1 MDTKITAAIVD
12 DEQGNREN
20 LLRMIGNYCPQI
32 RISAIC
38 SSVTEARTVLPEA
51 KPDILFLDIRL
62 GDDTGFSLLGSL
74 PEIPFEVIFVTAYDS
89 YAIQAIRFSALDYL
103 LKPIGK
109 EDIEHAFEKLDNLQD
124 AIPENGS
131 KRENKEEELLHL
143 IHSLKKQENYKT
155 HFLIPMKGDK
165 LLPVSIDMIQ
175 LFYIKDC
182 QVKAVLTDGMEYNFS
197 LTLDELVDCLNPSL
211 FFRVNRQFLIS
222 REAIKDIDLWFNSRL
237 SINLRHSRMT
247 EKILVSKARVAEFKE
262 WFSSKK

>member
-51 KPDILFLDIRL
+51 KPDILFLDIQL

-103 LKPIGK
+103 LKPI
-109 EDIEHAFEKLDNLQD
+109 D
-124 AIPENGS
+124 P
-131 KRENKEEELLHL
+131 EELTHAVD
-143 IHSLKKQENYKT
+143 KT
-155 HFLIPMKGDK
+155 RRSRSSFG
-165 LLPVSIDMIQ
+165 
-175 LFYIKDC
+175 
-182 QVKAVLTDGMEYNFS
+182 
-197 LTLDELVDCLNPSL
+197 
-211 FFRVNRQFLIS
+211 NRRTNGCRTS
-222 REAIKDIDLWFNSRL
+222 CKTRKHWTNKR
-237 SINLRHSRMT
+237 
-247 EKILVSKARVAEFKE
+247 K
-262 WFSSKK
+262 

>member
-89 YAIQAIRFSALDYL
+89 YAIQAVRSTI
-103 LKPIGK
+103 
-109 EDIEHAFEKLDNLQD
+109 
-124 AIPENGS
+124 
-131 KRENKEEELLHL
+131 
-143 IHSLKKQENYKT
+143 
-155 HFLIPMKGDK
+155 
-165 LLPVSIDMIQ
+165 
-175 LFYIKDC
+175 C
-182 QVKAVLTDGMEYNFS
+182 
-197 LTLDELVDCLNPSL
+197 
-211 FFRVNRQFLIS
+211 
-222 REAIKDIDLWFNSRL
+222 
-237 SINLRHSRMT
+237 
-247 EKILVSKARVAEFKE
+247 
-262 WFSSKK
+262 